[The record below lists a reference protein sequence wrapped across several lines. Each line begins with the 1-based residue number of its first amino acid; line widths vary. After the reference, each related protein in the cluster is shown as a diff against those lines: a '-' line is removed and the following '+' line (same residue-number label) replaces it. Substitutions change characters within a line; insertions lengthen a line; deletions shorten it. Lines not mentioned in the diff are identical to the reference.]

1 MRTTKINKKLQCV
14 EQMRYVKVLLNNL
27 VKMQQNQQKKSFYTL
42 RVINDYFV
50 NLYGLRMIKMTKKNF
65 LKAR

>member
-1 MRTTKINKKLQCV
+1 MRTTKINKRLQCI

-42 RVINDYFV
+42 RVISDYFV